1 MSTDSGG
8 SRARLDGR
16 RRRRHNPCVKRY
28 ALVGCGVRGIS
39 MYARP
44 LSKYYRDV
52 GELVAICDSNPVR
65 LNACNGYLTEPVPAF
80 TDFDAMLREARPD
93 AVIVASVD
101 RTHHDF
107 IIRSLDAGT
116 EVITEKPMT
125 IDDEKCR
132 AILEAERRAGRPV
145 VVAFNYRYSPQHQ
158 QIKRL
163 IMDGVVGRVLSVDF
177 HWPLDYIHGA
187 DFFRRWHRRM
197 ENSGGLLVHKATHHF
212 DLINW
217 WLDSE
222 PAEVF
227 AQGRR
232 GFYGPTRKERGER
245 CLGCAHTST
254 CEFFFDLGKQDYLR
268 ALYLDAEGEDGYHR
282 DGCVFADEI
291 DIFDTMS
298 ATVRYANGALMSYS
312 MTAYAPWEGYS
323 LAFNGTEGRLEVEF
337 VERAPGREPGVQIT
351 LAPLRQPARALEPET
366 GAGEHYGGDRLLR
379 DHLFRGAEA
388 DPLGLQAGSRAG
400 AMSILTGIAA
410 NRSIAT
416 GQPVRVADLL
426 SR

>member
-1 MSTDSGG
+1 M
-8 SRARLDGR
+8 
-16 RRRRHNPCVKRY
+16 KRY

-44 LSKYYRDV
+44 LSKYYGDV
-52 GELVAICDSNPVR
+52 GELAAICDINPVR
-65 LNACNGYLTEPVPAF
+65 LAACNGYLDTKVPEF
-80 TDFDAMLREARPD
+80 TDFDAMLRDVQPD
-93 AVIVASVD
+93 AVIVTTVD

-107 IIRSLDAGT
+107 IIRALESGA
-116 EVITEKPMT
+116 EAITEKPMT
-125 IDDEKCR
+125 VDDEKCR
-132 AILEAERRAGRPV
+132 AILDAEQRTGKRV
-145 VVAFNYRYSPQHQ
+145 TVAFNYRYSPQHQ

-163 IMDGVVGRVLSVDF
+163 IMEGAIGRVLSVDF

-217 WLDSE
+217 WIDSE
-222 PAEVF
+222 PEEVF

-232 GFYGPTRKERGER
+232 AFYGPTRQERGDR
-245 CLGCAHTST
+245 CLTCSHKAT
-254 CEFFFDLGKQDYLR
+254 CEFYFDLGAQDYMR

-291 DIFDTMS
+291 DIYDTMS
-298 ATVRYANGALMSYS
+298 ATVRYKSGAVMSYS

-323 LAFNGTEGRLEVEF
+323 LAFNGSEGRLEVEF
-337 VERAPGREPGVQIT
+337 LERAPGRSPGVQIA
-351 LAPLRQPARALEPET
+351 LHPLRRPAREIEPET

-379 DHLFRGAEA
+379 DHLFRGVES
-388 DPLGLQAGSRAG
+388 DPLGLAAGSRAG

-410 NRSIAT
+410 NRSIAE
-416 GQPVRVADLL
+416 GRPVLVEGLL
-426 SR
+426 SG